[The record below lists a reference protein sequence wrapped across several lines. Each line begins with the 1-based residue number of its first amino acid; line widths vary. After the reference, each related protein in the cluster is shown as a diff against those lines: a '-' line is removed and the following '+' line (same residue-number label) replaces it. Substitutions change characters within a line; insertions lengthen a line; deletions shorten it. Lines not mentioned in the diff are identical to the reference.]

1 MKKKLSQLVIKIR
14 EDKKNMFLV
23 IVLTGIL
30 LLVIAWPV
38 DTDGKNKNQTMQTVP
53 NATGSQTGGEG
64 QNPEFN
70 GQQVLEGTSGGL
82 SLQEY
87 IARQEERLKTVLSS
101 VEGAGQVQVMITAKA
116 SREQVVEKDVIKSST
131 NVTET
136 DSAGGKRVSS
146 ENSYSEST
154 LYENGRTSSDGLSS
168 GQTNS
173 PYVIKELEP
182 EIEGVVVVTQGGDDL
197 LVVNEITESVSVL
210 FNLPV
215 HKIKVVKMES

>member
-70 GQQVLEGTSGGL
+70 GQQVLDGTSGGCPFRNI
-82 SLQEY
+82 LQD
-87 IARQEERLKTVLSS
+87 RK
-101 VEGAGQVQVMITAKA
+101 
-116 SREQVVEKDVIKSST
+116 
-131 NVTET
+131 
-136 DSAGGKRVSS
+136 
-146 ENSYSEST
+146 
-154 LYENGRTSSDGLSS
+154 NG
-168 GQTNS
+168 
-173 PYVIKELEP
+173 
-182 EIEGVVVVTQGGDDL
+182 
-197 LVVNEITESVSVL
+197 
-210 FNLPV
+210 
-215 HKIKVVKMES
+215 

>member
-1 MKKKLSQLVIKIR
+1 
-14 EDKKNMFLV
+14 
-23 IVLTGIL
+23 
-30 LLVIAWPV
+30 
-38 DTDGKNKNQTMQTVP
+38 MQTVP

-70 GQQVLEGTSGGL
+70 GQQVLDGTSGGL

>member
-53 NATGSQTGGEG
+53 NATGSPTGGEG

-70 GQQVLEGTSGGL
+70 GQQVLDGTSGGL

-173 PYVIKELEP
+173 SLC
-182 EIEGVVVVTQGGDDL
+182 D
-197 LVVNEITESVSVL
+197 
-210 FNLPV
+210 
-215 HKIKVVKMES
+215 